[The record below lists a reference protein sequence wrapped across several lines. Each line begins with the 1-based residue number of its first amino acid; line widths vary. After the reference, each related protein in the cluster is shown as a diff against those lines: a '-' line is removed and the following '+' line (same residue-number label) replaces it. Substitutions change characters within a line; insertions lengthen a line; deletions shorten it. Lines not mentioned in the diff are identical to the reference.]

1 VVAGPFVTQS
11 DLLQLPVPNGP
22 ALVESQ
28 MKNQVK
34 VRTVV
39 VIAFIYLW
47 GFAFAIGL
55 GAPAVVLL
63 AVYCIASIAGA
74 KAMLAADL
82 AMTTREAETFRKVH
96 PMRGLGSMLTDFQH
110 VYYNAEDL
118 LPEIL
123 NEFNTRIVQQG
134 FGATLQKKNYTDT
147 DKNLEAPETREFFVA
162 SSGAS
167 LRGTET
173 SLVVHVRRHGQ
184 AQSVQWW
191 ILMRG
196 FVDRNKRIILL
207 ASAPLAIPFWIW
219 ARLKQELDL
228 VSSVRNVYGSFY
240 NSLDVAAEARSWHRL
255 VFDALADSLEKHGV
269 DISDLKLQRAQVM
282 NINISG
288 GRTRFGNVV
297 QAVRQ
302 ANVMQ
307 TGAGR

>member
-1 VVAGPFVTQS
+1 
-11 DLLQLPVPNGP
+11 
-22 ALVESQ
+22 
-28 MKNQVK
+28 MKNQIK
-34 VRTVV
+34 ARTVII
-39 VIAFIYLW
+39 IALIYLQVF
-47 GFAFAIGL
+47 GFAISL
-55 GAPAVVLL
+55 GAPAFVLL
-63 AVYCIASIAGA
+63 TIYCIASIAGA
-74 KAMLAADL
+74 KALLAADL
-82 AMTTREAETFRKVH
+82 AMTTREAETFRKIH
-96 PMRGLGSMLTDFQH
+96 PMRGLGNVLTDFHH
-110 VYYNAEDL
+110 VYYNSADL

-167 LRGTET
+167 PRGTET
-173 SLVVHVRRHGQ
+173 SLVVHLRRHAQ

-196 FVDRNKRIILL
+196 FVDRNKRLILL
-207 ASAPLAIPFWIW
+207 ASGPLAIPFWVW

-228 VSSVRNVYGSFY
+228 VSSVRNVYSSFY
-240 NSLDVAAEARSWHRL
+240 NSLDVAADARSWHRL
-255 VFDALADSLEKHGV
+255 VFDALADTLEKHGV

-282 NINISG
+282 NINVSG

-307 TGAGR
+307 TGVGK